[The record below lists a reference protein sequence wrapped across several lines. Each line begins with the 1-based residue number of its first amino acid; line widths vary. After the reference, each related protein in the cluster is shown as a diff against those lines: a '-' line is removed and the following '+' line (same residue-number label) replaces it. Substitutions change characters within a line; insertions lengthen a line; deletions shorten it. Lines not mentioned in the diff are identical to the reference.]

1 MSLIVNTNVSSLNAQ
16 RQMMSSSLGLDQAF
30 ERLSSGLRINS
41 AADDAAGLQISD
53 RLQSQILG
61 LSQGNR
67 NANDGIS
74 LAQTAEGAMEEI
86 TSSFQRVRTLAS
98 QAANGSN
105 TDEDRLAIQEE
116 IRALMTE
123 VNRIAG
129 DTTFGGENLLDGTY
143 EGNFQVGADAVQTI
157 GFSMQNV
164 DNSTTGTISA
174 NNGFTLSGIA
184 GIASAIGAN
193 ATLSESLSDKLE
205 GLSDSIDGTE
215 IATEFK
221 FANVFVASTI
231 SVSTQGNAQ
240 AVLAGMDS
248 LIAVVD
254 KKRAELGA
262 VQKREQITDSFQRVR
277 TLAAQAAN
285 GSNTDEDRLAIQEE
299 MRALMEEVNRVAADT
314 TFGGE
319 NLLDGTYEG
328 NFQVG
333 ADAVQT
339 IGFSMQNVDNSTTGT
354 ISANNG
360 FTLSGI
366 AGIASAIGAN
376 ATLSE
381 SLSDKLEG
389 LSDSIDGTEIATEFK
404 FANVFVASTISVSTQ
419 GNAQAVLA
427 GMDSLIAVV
436 DKKRAELG
444 AVQNRFQSTI
454 NNQANI
460 SENLSAAQSRIKD
473 ADFAAET
480 AKLTQSQIL
489 QQASQAILS
498 QANQRPQA
506 ALSLL
511 G

>member
-1 MSLIVNTNVSSLNAQ
+1 MALTVNTNISSLNAQ

-41 AADDAAGLQISD
+41 AADDAAGLQITD

-61 LSQGNR
+61 LNQGNR

-86 TSSFQRVRTLAS
+86 TSAFQRVRTLAS

-105 TDEDRLAIQEE
+105 TDADRLAIQDEV
-116 IRALMTE
+116 RALVEE

-129 DTTFGGENLLDGTY
+129 DTTFGGENILSGEY
-143 EGNFQVGADAVQTI
+143 NGVFQVGADAVQTI
-157 GFSMQNV
+157 GFDMRNV
-164 DNSTTGTISA
+164 GGTANGISA
-174 NNGFTLSGIA
+174 NGGFTLSGIA
-184 GIASAIGAN
+184 GIASTIGGSVLAS
-193 ATLSESLSDKLE
+193 LVEGVSEA
-205 GLSDSIDGTE
+205 GGT
-215 IATEFK
+215 AAAASYT

-231 SVSTQGNAQ
+231 SVSN
-240 AVLAGMDS
+240 
-248 LIAVVD
+248 
-254 KKRAELGA
+254 
-262 VQKREQITDSFQRVR
+262 
-277 TLAAQAAN
+277 
-285 GSNTDEDRLAIQEE
+285 
-299 MRALMEEVNRVAADT
+299 
-314 TFGGE
+314 
-319 NLLDGTYEG
+319 
-328 NFQVG
+328 
-333 ADAVQT
+333 
-339 IGFSMQNVDNSTTGT
+339 
-354 ISANNG
+354 
-360 FTLSGI
+360 
-366 AGIASAIGAN
+366 
-376 ATLSE
+376 
-381 SLSDKLEG
+381 
-389 LSDSIDGTEIATEFK
+389 
-404 FANVFVASTISVSTQ
+404 Q

-454 NNQANI
+454 SNQANV
-460 SENLSAAQSRIKD
+460 SENVSAAQSRIRD

-489 QQASQAILS
+489 QQASQAILA